1 MIDLYQFIRLLGT
14 KIFLILVG
22 LFLALTGCVESRPR
36 YSIVLPMPTIVV
48 VPVKA
53 TPVSTVLPEPTAT
66 PQPSATPVPLIP
78 TPIPIPTIAPTPTP
92 ISVSTP
98 VPTIAPTPTPISVST
113 PVPTI
118 APTVET
124 EIPIGS
130 TPNSGTFNLSLDFE
144 GIGNESVVRSDRVLL
159 HGVTSADATVSVNGV
174 ILEVQSDGTFELT
187 LPLEPGPNIVD
198 IVASDLEGNSI
209 NSSLAIISIPEDSG

>member
-36 YSIVLPMPTIVV
+36 YAIALPTPTIVV

-78 TPIPIPTIAPTPTP
+78 TPIPI
-92 ISVSTP
+92 
-98 VPTIAPTPTPISVST
+98 PTIAPTPTPISVST

>member
-1 MIDLYQFIRLLGT
+1 MIDLYQFIRLLST

-36 YSIVLPMPTIVV
+36 YAIALPTPTIVV

-53 TPVSTVLPEPTAT
+53 TPLSTLLPEPTAT
-66 PQPSATPVPLIP
+66 PQPLATPVPLTP
-78 TPIPIPTIAPTPTP
+78 TPIPIPTIAPTPTA

-98 VPTIAPTPTPISVST
+98 VPTIV
-113 PVPTI
+113 
-118 APTVET
+118 PTVET
-124 EIPIGS
+124 EILIGS
-130 TPNSGTFNLSLDFE
+130 TPNSGTFNLSLDFD

-174 ILEVQSDGTFELT
+174 ILEVQSDGTFEIT

>member
-53 TPVSTVLPEPTAT
+53 TPVSTALPEPTAT

-98 VPTIAPTPTPISVST
+98 VPTIAP
-113 PVPTI
+113 
-118 APTVET
+118 AVET

>member
-1 MIDLYQFIRLLGT
+1 M
-14 KIFLILVG
+14 
-22 LFLALTGCVESRPR
+22 ESRPR
-36 YSIVLPMPTIVV
+36 YTVAAPTPTIVVMPSQATPISIVLPD
-48 VPVKA
+48 
-53 TPVSTVLPEPTAT
+53 PTAT
-66 PQPSATPVPLIP
+66 LQPSVTPVPLTP
-78 TPIPIPTIAPTPTP
+78 TPLPIPTIALIPTP

-98 VPTIAPTPTPISVST
+98 VPTIAP
-113 PVPTI
+113 
-118 APTVET
+118 AVET
-124 EIPIGS
+124 VIPIGS

-174 ILEVQSDGTFELT
+174 ILEVQADGTFELT

>member
-1 MIDLYQFIRLLGT
+1 MIDLYQFIRLLST

-36 YSIVLPMPTIVV
+36 YAIALPTPTIVV

-53 TPVSTVLPEPTAT
+53 TPLSTLLPEPTAT
-66 PQPSATPVPLIP
+66 PQPLATPVPLTP
-78 TPIPIPTIAPTPTP
+78 TPILIPTIAPTPTA

-98 VPTIAPTPTPISVST
+98 VPTIV
-113 PVPTI
+113 
-118 APTVET
+118 PTVET
-124 EIPIGS
+124 EISLGS
-130 TPNSGTFNLSLDFE
+130 TSNSGIFNLSLDFD

>member
-1 MIDLYQFIRLLGT
+1 MIDLYQFIRLLST

-36 YSIVLPMPTIVV
+36 YAIALPTPTIVV

-53 TPVSTVLPEPTAT
+53 TPLSTVLPEPTAT
-66 PQPSATPVPLIP
+66 PQPLATPVPLTP

-98 VPTIAPTPTPISVST
+98 VPTIV
-113 PVPTI
+113 
-118 APTVET
+118 PTVET
-124 EIPIGS
+124 EVPIGS
-130 TPNSGTFNLSLDFE
+130 TPNSGTFNLSLDFD

-174 ILEVQSDGTFELT
+174 ILEVQSDGTFEIT

-209 NSSLAIISIPEDSG
+209 NSSLAIISIPGDSG

>member
-1 MIDLYQFIRLLGT
+1 MIDLYQFIRLLST

-36 YSIVLPMPTIVV
+36 YAIALPTPTIVV

-53 TPVSTVLPEPTAT
+53 TPLSTVLPEPTAT
-66 PQPSATPVPLIP
+66 PQPLATPVPLTP

-98 VPTIAPTPTPISVST
+98 VPTIV
-113 PVPTI
+113 
-118 APTVET
+118 PTVET
-124 EIPIGS
+124 EILIGS
-130 TPNSGTFNLSLDFE
+130 TPNSGTFNLSLDFD

>member
-1 MIDLYQFIRLLGT
+1 MIDLYQFIRLLST

-53 TPVSTVLPEPTAT
+53 TPLSTVLPEPTAT
-66 PQPSATPVPLIP
+66 PQPLATPVHLTP

-98 VPTIAPTPTPISVST
+98 VPTIV
-113 PVPTI
+113 
-118 APTVET
+118 PTVET
-124 EIPIGS
+124 EVPIGS
-130 TPNSGTFNLSLDFE
+130 TPNSGTFNLSLDFD

-174 ILEVQSDGTFELT
+174 ILEVQSDGTFEIT

>member
-1 MIDLYQFIRLLGT
+1 MIDLYQFIRLLST

-36 YSIVLPMPTIVV
+36 YAIALPTPTIVV

-53 TPVSTVLPEPTAT
+53 TPLSTVLPEPTAT
-66 PQPSATPVPLIP
+66 PQPLATPVPLTP
-78 TPIPIPTIAPTPTP
+78 TPIPTIAPTPTP

-98 VPTIAPTPTPISVST
+98 VPTIV
-113 PVPTI
+113 
-118 APTVET
+118 PTVET
-124 EIPIGS
+124 EITIGS
-130 TPNSGTFNLSLDFE
+130 TPNSGTFNLSLDFD

-174 ILEVQSDGTFELT
+174 ILEVQSDGTFEIT

>member
-1 MIDLYQFIRLLGT
+1 MIDLYQFIRLLST

-36 YSIVLPMPTIVV
+36 YAIALPTPTIVV

-53 TPVSTVLPEPTAT
+53 TPLSTVLPEPTAT
-66 PQPSATPVPLIP
+66 PQPLATPVPLTP
-78 TPIPIPTIAPTPTP
+78 TPIPIPTTAPTPTP

-98 VPTIAPTPTPISVST
+98 VPTIV
-113 PVPTI
+113 
-118 APTVET
+118 PTVET
-124 EIPIGS
+124 EVPIGS
-130 TPNSGTFNLSLDFE
+130 TPNSGTFNLSLDFD

>member
-1 MIDLYQFIRLLGT
+1 MIDLYQFIRLLST

-36 YSIVLPMPTIVV
+36 YAIALPTPTIVV

-53 TPVSTVLPEPTAT
+53 TPLSTVLPEPTAT
-66 PQPSATPVPLIP
+66 PQPLATPVPLTP
-78 TPIPIPTIAPTPTP
+78 TPIPIPTIAPT
-92 ISVSTP
+92 S
-98 VPTIAPTPTPISVST
+98 TPISVST

-124 EIPIGS
+124 EVLIGS
-130 TPNSGTFNLSLDFE
+130 TPNSGTFNLSLDFD

-159 HGVTSADATVSVNGV
+159 HGVTSADAIVSVNGV
-174 ILEVQSDGTFELT
+174 ILEVQSDGTFEIT

>member
-1 MIDLYQFIRLLGT
+1 MIDLYQFIRLLST

-36 YSIVLPMPTIVV
+36 YAIALPTPTIVV

-53 TPVSTVLPEPTAT
+53 TPLSTVLPEPTAT
-66 PQPSATPVPLIP
+66 PQPLATPVPLTP
-78 TPIPIPTIAPTPTP
+78 TPIPILTIAPTPTP

-98 VPTIAPTPTPISVST
+98 VPTIV
-113 PVPTI
+113 
-118 APTVET
+118 PTVET

-130 TPNSGTFNLSLDFE
+130 TPNSGTFNLSLDFD

>member
-1 MIDLYQFIRLLGT
+1 MIDLYQFIRLLST

-36 YSIVLPMPTIVV
+36 YAIALPTPTIVV

-53 TPVSTVLPEPTAT
+53 TPLSTVLPAPTAT

-78 TPIPIPTIAPTPTP
+78 TPIPI
-92 ISVSTP
+92 
-98 VPTIAPTPTPISVST
+98 PTIAPTPTPISVST

>member
-1 MIDLYQFIRLLGT
+1 MIDLYQFIRLLST

-36 YSIVLPMPTIVV
+36 YAIALPTPTIVV

-53 TPVSTVLPEPTAT
+53 TPLSTVLPEPTAT
-66 PQPSATPVPLIP
+66 PQPLATPVPLTP
-78 TPIPIPTIAPTPTP
+78 TPIPIPTIALTPTP

-98 VPTIAPTPTPISVST
+98 VPTIV
-113 PVPTI
+113 
-118 APTVET
+118 PTVET
-124 EIPIGS
+124 EVPIGS
-130 TPNSGTFNLSLDFE
+130 TPNSGTFNLSLDFD

>member
-1 MIDLYQFIRLLGT
+1 MIDLYQFSRLLST

-36 YSIVLPMPTIVV
+36 YAIALPPPTIVV

-53 TPVSTVLPEPTAT
+53 TPLSTVLPEPTAT
-66 PQPSATPVPLIP
+66 PQPLATPVPLTP
-78 TPIPIPTIAPTPTP
+78 TPIPI
-92 ISVSTP
+92 
-98 VPTIAPTPTPISVST
+98 PTIAPTPTPISVST

-130 TPNSGTFNLSLDFE
+130 TPNSGTFNLSLDFD

-198 IVASDLEGNSI
+198 IIASDLEGNSI
-209 NSSLAIISIPEDSG
+209 NSSLAIISIPGDSG

>member
-36 YSIVLPMPTIVV
+36 YTIALPTPTIVV

-98 VPTIAPTPTPISVST
+98 VPTIAPT
-113 PVPTI
+113 
-118 APTVET
+118 VET

-159 HGVTSADATVSVNGV
+159 HVVTSADATVSVNGV

-209 NSSLAIISIPEDSG
+209 NSSLAIISIPGDSG

>member
-1 MIDLYQFIRLLGT
+1 M
-14 KIFLILVG
+14 
-22 LFLALTGCVESRPR
+22 ESRPR
-36 YSIVLPMPTIVV
+36 YAIALPTPTIVV
-48 VPVKA
+48 VPVKT
-53 TPVSTVLPEPTAT
+53 TPLSTVLPEPTAT
-66 PQPSATPVPLIP
+66 PQPLATPVPLTP
-78 TPIPIPTIAPTPTP
+78 TPIPIPTITPTPTP

-98 VPTIAPTPTPISVST
+98 VPTIV
-113 PVPTI
+113 
-118 APTVET
+118 PTVET
-124 EIPIGS
+124 EILIGS
-130 TPNSGTFNLSLDFE
+130 TPNSGTFNLSLDFD

-174 ILEVQSDGTFELT
+174 ILEVQPDGTFELT

>member
-1 MIDLYQFIRLLGT
+1 M
-14 KIFLILVG
+14 
-22 LFLALTGCVESRPR
+22 ESRPR
-36 YSIVLPMPTIVV
+36 YAIALPTPTIVV

-53 TPVSTVLPEPTAT
+53 TPLSTVLPEPTAT
-66 PQPSATPVPLIP
+66 PQPLATPVPLTP

-98 VPTIAPTPTPISVST
+98 VPTIV
-113 PVPTI
+113 
-118 APTVET
+118 PTVET
-124 EIPIGS
+124 EVLIGS
-130 TPNSGTFNLSLDFE
+130 TPNSGTFNLSLDFD

-174 ILEVQSDGTFELT
+174 ILEVQSDGTFEIT
-187 LPLEPGPNIVD
+187 LPLDPGPNIVD

>member
-1 MIDLYQFIRLLGT
+1 MIDLYQFIRLLST

-36 YSIVLPMPTIVV
+36 YAIALPTPTIVV

-53 TPVSTVLPEPTAT
+53 TPLSTVLPEPTAT
-66 PQPSATPVPLIP
+66 PQPLATPVPLTP

-98 VPTIAPTPTPISVST
+98 VPTIV
-113 PVPTI
+113 
-118 APTVET
+118 PTVET
-124 EIPIGS
+124 EVSISS
-130 TPNSGTFNLSLDFE
+130 TPNSGTFNLSLDFD

>member
-53 TPVSTVLPEPTAT
+53 TPISTVLPEPTAT
-66 PQPSATPVPLIP
+66 PQQSATPVPLTP
-78 TPIPIPTIAPTPTP
+78 TPIPI
-92 ISVSTP
+92 
-98 VPTIAPTPTPISVST
+98 PTIAPTPTPISVST

-198 IVASDLEGNSI
+198 IVASDLEGDSI